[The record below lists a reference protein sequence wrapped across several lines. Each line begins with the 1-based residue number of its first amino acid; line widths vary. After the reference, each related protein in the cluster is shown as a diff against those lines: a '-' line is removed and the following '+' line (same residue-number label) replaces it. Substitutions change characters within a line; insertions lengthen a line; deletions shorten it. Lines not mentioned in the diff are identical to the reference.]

1 MTRLAV
7 PIRSGRRLKGM
18 AALLFAASA
27 SLLAGCGQENPANA
41 GEASASKDAPA
52 IIARPV
58 QVTTVAFRP
67 RETQKSFVGV
77 VRARREIDLA
87 FRVGGKVVQ
96 RLVEV
101 GDRIEPG
108 TVVAQLDREDLK
120 LELES
125 AKAEMQ
131 AATANL
137 AQTTIEDTRY
147 RALTAKGAASNA
159 DLDRK
164 SLAKD
169 EAIGRLERAKR
180 SLELAENRL
189 SYADLMTDAAGVVVA
204 TSAEPGQVV
213 ASGQTIVRVARLD
226 EKEALVSLPETA
238 LADARTAD
246 AVVTLWADP
255 GRRIPAR
262 LRELSPQADA
272 TSRTYPARFTLEG
285 ADETVALGMTATVTL
300 RPKDQQQVA
309 RLPLSALIDRGHG
322 PQVFVVDGASH
333 AIVARPVEIAAYT
346 GDEVLLSG
354 GVAPRDAV
362 VVLGVQ
368 TLLPGQKV
376 RTVQAPAVTEV
387 VERLPA
393 IETRRAQAPALGT
406 SVAEQR
412 R

>member
-1 MTRLAV
+1 MPRLAV
-7 PIRSGRRLKGM
+7 PIRSGRHLKGM
-18 AALLFAASA
+18 AALLLAGSA
-27 SLLAGCGQENPANA
+27 LLIAGCGQENPANA
-41 GEASASKDAPA
+41 GEAPASREATL
-52 IIARPV
+52 ARPV
-58 QVTTVAFRP
+58 QVTTVSFRP
-67 RETQKSFVGV
+67 RQTQKSFVGV

-108 TVVAQLDREDLK
+108 TVVARLDREDLK

-137 AQTTIEDTRY
+137 AQTTTEDTRY

-169 EAIGRLERAKR
+169 EAVGRLERAKR

-189 SYADLMTDAAGVVVA
+189 SYADLVTDAAGVVVA

-246 AVVTLWADP
+246 AVVSLWADP

-272 TSRTYPARFTLEG
+272 TSRTYPARFTLDG

-322 PQVFVVDGASH
+322 PQVFVVDGATH

-354 GVAPRDAV
+354 GVAPGDAV
-362 VVLGVQ
+362 VILGVQ

-376 RTVQAPAVTEV
+376 RTVQAPSVTEV
-387 VERLPA
+387 AERLPSV
-393 IETRRAQAPALGT
+393 ETRRAQAPASASTL
-406 SVAEQR
+406 AEQR
-412 R
+412 P

>member
-1 MTRLAV
+1 MPHLAV
-7 PIRSGRRLKGM
+7 PIRSGRLLKGM
-18 AALLFAASA
+18 AALLLAGSA
-27 SLLAGCGQENPANA
+27 LLIAGCGQENPANA
-41 GEASASKDAPA
+41 GEAPSSREATL
-52 IIARPV
+52 ARPV
-58 QVTTVAFRP
+58 QVTTVSFRP
-67 RETQKSFVGV
+67 RQTQKSFVGV

-108 TVVAQLDREDLK
+108 TVVARLDKEDLK

-137 AQTTIEDTRY
+137 AQTTTEDTRY

-164 SLAKD
+164 SLAKE
-169 EAIGRLERAKR
+169 EAVGRLERAKR

-189 SYADLMTDAAGVVVA
+189 SYADLVTDAGGVVVA

-246 AVVTLWADP
+246 AVVSLWADP

-322 PQVFVVDGASH
+322 PQVFVVDGATH

-354 GVAPRDAV
+354 GVAPGDAV
-362 VVLGVQ
+362 VILGVQ

-376 RTVQAPAVTEV
+376 RTVQAPSVTEV
-387 VERLPA
+387 AERLPPV
-393 IETRRAQAPALGT
+393 ETRRAQAPAGASTL
-406 SVAEQR
+406 AEQR
-412 R
+412 P

>member
-1 MTRLAV
+1 MPRLAV
-7 PIRSGRRLKGM
+7 PIRSGRHLKGM
-18 AALLFAASA
+18 AALLLAGSA
-27 SLLAGCGQENPANA
+27 LLVAGCGQENPANA
-41 GEASASKDAPA
+41 GEAPASREATL
-52 IIARPV
+52 ARPV
-58 QVTTVAFRP
+58 QVTTVSFRP
-67 RETQKSFVGV
+67 RQTQKSFVGV

-108 TVVAQLDREDLK
+108 TVVARLDREDLK

-137 AQTTIEDTRY
+137 AQTTTEDTRY

-169 EAIGRLERAKR
+169 EAVGRLERAKR

-189 SYADLMTDAAGVVVA
+189 SYADLITDAAGVVVA

-272 TSRTYPARFTLEG
+272 TSRTYPARFTLDG

-322 PQVFVVDGASH
+322 PQVFVVDGATH
-333 AIVARPVEIAAYT
+333 AIIARPVEIAAYT

-354 GVAPRDAV
+354 GVAPGDAV
-362 VVLGVQ
+362 VILGVQ

-376 RTVQAPAVTEV
+376 RTVQAPSVTEV
-387 VERLPA
+387 AERLPSV
-393 IETRRAQAPALGT
+393 ETRRAQAPAGASTL
-406 SVAEQR
+406 AEQR
-412 R
+412 P

>member
-1 MTRLAV
+1 MPRLAV
-7 PIRSGRRLKGM
+7 PIRSGRHLKGM
-18 AALLFAASA
+18 AALLLAGSA
-27 SLLAGCGQENPANA
+27 LLIAGCGQENPANA
-41 GEASASKDAPA
+41 GEAPASREATL
-52 IIARPV
+52 ARPV
-58 QVTTVAFRP
+58 QVTTVSFRP
-67 RETQKSFVGV
+67 RQTQKSFVGV

-108 TVVAQLDREDLK
+108 TVVARLDREDLK

-137 AQTTIEDTRY
+137 AQTTTEDTRY

-169 EAIGRLERAKR
+169 EAVGRLERAKR

-189 SYADLMTDAAGVVVA
+189 SYADLVTDAAGVVVA

-246 AVVTLWADP
+246 AVVSLWADP

-272 TSRTYPARFTLEG
+272 TSRTYPARFTLDG

-322 PQVFVVDGASH
+322 PQVFVVDGATH

-354 GVAPRDAV
+354 GVAPGDAV
-362 VVLGVQ
+362 VILGVQ

-376 RTVQAPAVTEV
+376 RTVQAPSVTEV
-387 VERLPA
+387 AERLPSV
-393 IETRRAQAPALGT
+393 ETRRAQAPAGASTL
-406 SVAEQR
+406 AEQR
-412 R
+412 P

>member
-1 MTRLAV
+1 MPRLAV
-7 PIRSGRRLKGM
+7 PIRSGRHLRGV
-18 AALLFAASA
+18 AALFLAGSA
-27 SLLAGCGQENPANA
+27 LLLAGCGPESPANA
-41 GEASASKDAPA
+41 GEAPPAGGAPA
-52 IIARPV
+52 TLARPV
-58 QVTTVAFRP
+58 QVMTVSFRP

-101 GDRIEPG
+101 GDRIESG
-108 TVVAQLDREDLK
+108 TVVARLDREDLK

-137 AQTTIEDTRY
+137 AQTTTEDTRY

-164 SLAKD
+164 SLAKE
-169 EAIGRLERAKR
+169 EAVGRLERAKR

-189 SYADLMTDAAGVVVA
+189 SYADLVADAAGVVVA

-238 LADARTAD
+238 LADARAAD

-285 ADETVALGMTATVTL
+285 ADEAVALGMTATVTL

-333 AIVARPVEIAAYT
+333 AIVARPVEITAYT

-354 GVAPRDAV
+354 GVAPGDAV
-362 VVLGVQ
+362 VILGVQ

-376 RTVQAPAVTEV
+376 RTVQAPSVTEV
-387 VERLPA
+387 PERLPA
-393 IETRRAQAPALGT
+393 VETRAQAPAAGT

-412 R
+412 P

>member
-7 PIRSGRRLKGM
+7 PIRSGRRLKGT
-18 AALLFAASA
+18 AALLLAASA
-27 SLLAGCGQENPANA
+27 ALLAGCGQENPANA
-41 GEASASKDAPA
+41 GEASKDAPTA
-52 IIARPV
+52 IARPV

-108 TVVAQLDREDLK
+108 AVVARLDKDDLK

-125 AKAEMQ
+125 ATAEMQ

-137 AQTTIEDTRY
+137 AQTTTEDTRY

-164 SLAKD
+164 ALAKE
-169 EAIGRLERAKR
+169 EAVGRLERAKR

-189 SYADLMTDAAGVVVA
+189 SYADLVADAAGVVVA

-238 LADARTAD
+238 LADARAAD

-255 GRRIPAR
+255 GRRIPAH

-272 TSRTYPARFTLEG
+272 NSRTYPARFALEG

-300 RPKDQQQVA
+300 RPKNQQQVA

-322 PQVFVVDGASH
+322 PQVFVVDGETRAL
-333 AIVARPVEIAAYT
+333 VARPVEIAAYT
-346 GDEVLLSG
+346 GDAVLLSG
-354 GVAPRDAV
+354 GVAPGDSV

-387 VERLPA
+387 AERMPE
-393 IETRRAQAPALGT
+393 IETRRAQGPAARST
-406 SVAEQR
+406 VAEQR
-412 R
+412 P

>member
-1 MTRLAV
+1 MPRLDA
-7 PIRSGRRLKGM
+7 PIRTGRRLKGL
-18 AALLFAASA
+18 AALLLAGSA
-27 SLLAGCGQENPANA
+27 MLLAGCGQENPANA
-41 GEASASKDAPA
+41 GEAPASKEAA
-52 IIARPV
+52 LARPV
-58 QVTTVAFRP
+58 QVTTVSFRA
-67 RETQKSFVGV
+67 RQTQKSFVGV

-108 TVVAQLDREDLK
+108 TVVARLDKEDLK

-137 AQTTIEDTRY
+137 AQTTTEDTRY

-164 SLAKD
+164 SLARE
-169 EAIGRLERAKR
+169 EAVGRLERAKR

-189 SYADLMTDAAGVVVA
+189 SYADLVTDAAGVVVA

-255 GRRIPAR
+255 GRRIPAH
-262 LRELSPQADA
+262 LRELSPQADV
-272 TSRTYPARFTLEG
+272 TSRTYPARFSLEG
-285 ADETVALGMTATVTL
+285 ADGAVALGMTATVTL

-309 RLPLSALIDRGHG
+309 GLPLSALIDRGHG
-322 PQVFVVDGASH
+322 PQVFVVDAATH

-354 GVAPRDAV
+354 GVAPGDAV
-362 VVLGVQ
+362 VILGVQ

-387 VERLPA
+387 AERLPSV
-393 IETRRAQAPALGT
+393 ETRRAQAPAAGT

-412 R
+412 P

>member
-1 MTRLAV
+1 MPSFAA
-7 PIRSGRRLKGM
+7 PIRTARRLKAL
-18 AALLFAASA
+18 AALLLTGSA
-27 SLLAGCGQENPANA
+27 LLLAGCGQENPANA
-41 GEASASKDAPA
+41 GEAPASKEATL
-52 IIARPV
+52 ARPV
-58 QVTTVAFRP
+58 QVTTVSFRP

-96 RLVEV
+96 RLAEV

-108 TVVAQLDREDLK
+108 TVVARLDKEDLK

-137 AQTTIEDTRY
+137 AQTTTEDTRY

-169 EAIGRLERAKR
+169 EAVGRLERAKR

-189 SYADLMTDAAGVVVA
+189 SYADLVADAAGVVVS

-246 AVVTLWADP
+246 AVVTLWAEP
-255 GRRIPAR
+255 GRRILAH
-262 LRELSPQADA
+262 LRELSPQADVN
-272 TSRTYPARFTLEG
+272 SRTYPARFTLEG

-322 PQVFVVDGASH
+322 PQVFVVDGATH

-354 GVAPRDAV
+354 GVAPGDAV
-362 VVLGVQ
+362 VILGVQ

-387 VERLPA
+387 AERLPSV
-393 IETRRAQAPALGT
+393 ETRRAQAPAST
-406 SVAEQR
+406 SMAEQR
-412 R
+412 P

>member
-1 MTRLAV
+1 MPRLAV
-7 PIRSGRRLKGM
+7 PIRSGRHLKGM
-18 AALLFAASA
+18 AALLLAGSA
-27 SLLAGCGQENPANA
+27 LLIAGCGQENPANA
-41 GEASASKDAPA
+41 GEAPASREATL
-52 IIARPV
+52 ARPV
-58 QVTTVAFRP
+58 QVTTVSFRP
-67 RETQKSFVGV
+67 RQTQKSFVGV

-108 TVVAQLDREDLK
+108 TVVARIDKEDLK

-137 AQTTIEDTRY
+137 AQTTTEDTRY

-189 SYADLMTDAAGVVVA
+189 SYADLVTDAAGVVVA

-354 GVAPRDAV
+354 GVAPGDAV
-362 VVLGVQ
+362 VILGVQ

-376 RTVQAPAVTEV
+376 RTVQAPSVTEV
-387 VERLPA
+387 AERLPSV
-393 IETRRAQAPALGT
+393 ETRRAQAPVGAA

-412 R
+412 P

>member
-1 MTRLAV
+1 MPRLAV
-7 PIRSGRRLKGM
+7 PIRSGRHLKGM
-18 AALLFAASA
+18 AALLLAGSA
-27 SLLAGCGQENPANA
+27 LLIAGCGQENPANA
-41 GEASASKDAPA
+41 GEAPASREATL
-52 IIARPV
+52 ARPV
-58 QVTTVAFRP
+58 QVTTVSFRP
-67 RETQKSFVGV
+67 RQTQKSFVGV

-108 TVVAQLDREDLK
+108 TVVARLDREDLK

-137 AQTTIEDTRY
+137 AQTTTEDTRY

-169 EAIGRLERAKR
+169 EAVGRLERAKR

-189 SYADLMTDAAGVVVA
+189 SYADLVTDAAGVVVA

-272 TSRTYPARFTLEG
+272 TSRTYPARFTLDG

-322 PQVFVVDGASH
+322 PQVFVVDGATH

-354 GVAPRDAV
+354 GVAPGDAV
-362 VVLGVQ
+362 VILGVQ

-376 RTVQAPAVTEV
+376 RTVQAPSVTEV
-387 VERLPA
+387 AERLPSV
-393 IETRRAQAPALGT
+393 ETRRAQAPAGASTL
-406 SVAEQR
+406 AEQR
-412 R
+412 P

>member
-1 MTRLAV
+1 MPCLAV
-7 PIRSGRRLKGM
+7 PIRSGRHLKGM
-18 AALLFAASA
+18 AALLLAGSA
-27 SLLAGCGQENPANA
+27 LLIAGCGQENPANA
-41 GEASASKDAPA
+41 GEAPASREATL
-52 IIARPV
+52 ARPV

-101 GDRIEPG
+101 GDRIQPG
-108 TVVAQLDREDLK
+108 TVVARLDREDLK

-137 AQTTIEDTRY
+137 AQTTAEDTRY

-164 SLAKD
+164 SLAKE
-169 EAIGRLERAKR
+169 EAVGRLERAKR

-189 SYADLMTDAAGVVVA
+189 SYADLVADAAGVVVA

-213 ASGQTIVRVARLD
+213 ASGQTVVRIARLD

-300 RPKDQQQVA
+300 RPRDQQQVA

-354 GVAPRDAV
+354 GVAPGDAV

-387 VERLPA
+387 AERLPA
-393 IETRRAQAPALGT
+393 NETRRAQAPVAGT

>member
-1 MTRLAV
+1 MPRLAV
-7 PIRSGRRLKGM
+7 PIRSGRHLKGM
-18 AALLFAASA
+18 AALLLAGSA
-27 SLLAGCGQENPANA
+27 LLIAGCGQENPANA
-41 GEASASKDAPA
+41 GEAPASQEATL
-52 IIARPV
+52 ARPV
-58 QVTTVAFRP
+58 QVTTVSFRP
-67 RETQKSFVGV
+67 RQTQKSFVGV

-108 TVVAQLDREDLK
+108 TVVARIDKEDLK

-137 AQTTIEDTRY
+137 AQTTTEDTRY

-189 SYADLMTDAAGVVVA
+189 SYADLVTDAAGVVVA

-354 GVAPRDAV
+354 GVAPGDAV
-362 VVLGVQ
+362 VILGVQ

-376 RTVQAPAVTEV
+376 RTVQAPSVTEV
-387 VERLPA
+387 AERLPSV
-393 IETRRAQAPALGT
+393 ETRRAQAPVGAA

-412 R
+412 P

>member
-1 MTRLAV
+1 MPRLAV
-7 PIRSGRRLKGM
+7 PIRSGRHLKGM
-18 AALLFAASA
+18 AALLLAGSA
-27 SLLAGCGQENPANA
+27 LLIAGCGQENPANA
-41 GEASASKDAPA
+41 GEAPASREATL
-52 IIARPV
+52 ARPV
-58 QVTTVAFRP
+58 QVTTVSFRP
-67 RETQKSFVGV
+67 RQTQKSFVGV

-108 TVVAQLDREDLK
+108 TVVARLDREDLK

-137 AQTTIEDTRY
+137 AQTTTEDTRY

-169 EAIGRLERAKR
+169 EAVGRLERAKR

-189 SYADLMTDAAGVVVA
+189 SYADLVTDAAGVVVA

-272 TSRTYPARFTLEG
+272 TSRTYPARFTLDG

-322 PQVFVVDGASH
+322 PQVFVVDGATH

-354 GVAPRDAV
+354 GVAPGDAV
-362 VVLGVQ
+362 VILGVQ

-387 VERLPA
+387 AERLPSV
-393 IETRRAQAPALGT
+393 ETRRAQAPAGASTL
-406 SVAEQR
+406 AEQR
-412 R
+412 P

>member
-1 MTRLAV
+1 MPRLAV
-7 PIRSGRRLKGM
+7 PIRSGRHLKGM
-18 AALLFAASA
+18 AALLLAGSA
-27 SLLAGCGQENPANA
+27 LLIAGCGQENPANA
-41 GEASASKDAPA
+41 GEAPASREATL
-52 IIARPV
+52 ARPV
-58 QVTTVAFRP
+58 QVTTVSFRP
-67 RETQKSFVGV
+67 RQTQKSFVGV

-108 TVVAQLDREDLK
+108 TVVARLDREDLK

-137 AQTTIEDTRY
+137 AQTTTEDTRY

-169 EAIGRLERAKR
+169 EAVGRLERAKR

-189 SYADLMTDAAGVVVA
+189 SYADLVTDAAGGVVA

-272 TSRTYPARFTLEG
+272 TSRTYPARFTLDG

-300 RPKDQQQVA
+300 RSKDQQQVA

-322 PQVFVVDGASH
+322 PQVFVVDGATH

-354 GVAPRDAV
+354 GVAPGDAV
-362 VVLGVQ
+362 VILGVQ

-376 RTVQAPAVTEV
+376 RTVQAPSVTEV
-387 VERLPA
+387 AERLPSV
-393 IETRRAQAPALGT
+393 ETRRAQAPAGSST
-406 SVAEQR
+406 VAEQR
-412 R
+412 P

>member
-1 MTRLAV
+1 MPRLAV
-7 PIRSGRRLKGM
+7 PIRSGHRLKGM
-18 AALLFAASA
+18 AALLLAGSA
-27 SLLAGCGQENPANA
+27 LLIAGCGQENPANA
-41 GEASASKDAPA
+41 GEAPASREATL
-52 IIARPV
+52 ARPV
-58 QVTTVAFRP
+58 QVTTVSFRP
-67 RETQKSFVGV
+67 RQTQKSFVGV

-108 TVVAQLDREDLK
+108 TVVARLDREDLK

-137 AQTTIEDTRY
+137 AQTTTEDTRY

-169 EAIGRLERAKR
+169 EAVGRLERAKR

-189 SYADLMTDAAGVVVA
+189 SYADLVTDAAGVVVA

-322 PQVFVVDGASH
+322 PQVFVVDGATH
-333 AIVARPVEIAAYT
+333 AIVARPVQIAAYT

-354 GVAPRDAV
+354 GVAPGDAV
-362 VVLGVQ
+362 VILGVQ

-376 RTVQAPAVTEV
+376 RTVQAPSVTEV
-387 VERLPA
+387 AERLPSV
-393 IETRRAQAPALGT
+393 ETRRAQAPAGASTL
-406 SVAEQR
+406 AEQR
-412 R
+412 P

>member
-1 MTRLAV
+1 MPRLAV
-7 PIRSGRRLKGM
+7 PIRSGRHLRGV
-18 AALLFAASA
+18 AALILAGAAL
-27 SLLAGCGQENPANA
+27 LLAGCGQESPANA
-41 GEASASKDAPA
+41 GEAPPAGGAPA
-52 IIARPV
+52 TLARPV
-58 QVTTVAFRP
+58 QVMTVSFRP

-108 TVVAQLDREDLK
+108 TVVARLDREDLK

-137 AQTTIEDTRY
+137 AQTTTEDTRY

-164 SLAKD
+164 SLAKE
-169 EAIGRLERAKR
+169 EAVGRLERAKR

-189 SYADLMTDAAGVVVA
+189 SYADLVADAAGVVVA

-238 LADARTAD
+238 LADARAAD

-354 GVAPRDAV
+354 GVASGDPV
-362 VVLGVQ
+362 VILGVQ

-376 RTVQAPAVTEV
+376 RTVQAPSVTEV
-387 VERLPA
+387 AERLPSV
-393 IETRRAQAPALGT
+393 ETRRAQTPATGA

-412 R
+412 P

>member
-1 MTRLAV
+1 MPRLAV
-7 PIRSGRRLKGM
+7 PIRSGRHLKGM
-18 AALLFAASA
+18 AALLLAGSA
-27 SLLAGCGQENPANA
+27 LLIAGCGQENPANA
-41 GEASASKDAPA
+41 GEAPASRDATL
-52 IIARPV
+52 ARPV
-58 QVTTVAFRP
+58 QVTTVSFRP
-67 RETQKSFVGV
+67 RQTQKSFVGV

-108 TVVAQLDREDLK
+108 TVVARLDREDLK

-137 AQTTIEDTRY
+137 AQTTTEDTRY

-169 EAIGRLERAKR
+169 EAVGRLERAKR

-189 SYADLMTDAAGVVVA
+189 SYADLVTDAAGVVVA

-272 TSRTYPARFTLEG
+272 TSRTYPARFTLDG

-322 PQVFVVDGASH
+322 PQVFVVDGATH

-354 GVAPRDAV
+354 GVAPGDAV
-362 VVLGVQ
+362 VILGVQ

-376 RTVQAPAVTEV
+376 RTVQAPSVTEV
-387 VERLPA
+387 AERLPSV
-393 IETRRAQAPALGT
+393 ETRRAQAPAGASTL
-406 SVAEQR
+406 AEQR
-412 R
+412 P

>member
-1 MTRLAV
+1 MPRLDV
-7 PIRSGRRLKGM
+7 PIRTGRRLKGL
-18 AALLFAASA
+18 AALLLTGAAV
-27 SLLAGCGQENPANA
+27 LLAGCGQENPANA
-41 GEASASKDAPA
+41 GEAPASQEAPA
-52 IIARPV
+52 ALARPV
-58 QVTTVAFRP
+58 QVTTVSFRP
-67 RETQKSFVGV
+67 RQTQKSFVGV

-108 TVVAQLDREDLK
+108 TVVARLDKEDLK

-131 AATANL
+131 AANANL
-137 AQTTIEDTRY
+137 AQTTTEDTRY

-164 SLAKD
+164 SLAKE
-169 EAIGRLERAKR
+169 EAVGRLERAKR

-189 SYADLMTDAAGVVVA
+189 SYADLVTDAAGVVVA

-262 LRELSPQADA
+262 LRELSPQADV
-272 TSRTYPARFTLEG
+272 TSRTYPARFSLEG
-285 ADETVALGMTATVTL
+285 ADGTVALGMTATVTL

-322 PQVFVVDGASH
+322 PQVFVVDGATH

-354 GVAPRDAV
+354 GVAPGDAV
-362 VVLGVQ
+362 VILGVQ

-387 VERLPA
+387 AERLPSV
-393 IETRRAQAPALGT
+393 ETRRAQAPAAGT

-412 R
+412 P

>member
-1 MTRLAV
+1 MPRLAV
-7 PIRSGRRLKGM
+7 PIRSGRHLKGM
-18 AALLFAASA
+18 AALLLAGSA
-27 SLLAGCGQENPANA
+27 MLIAGCGQENPANA
-41 GEASASKDAPA
+41 GEAPSSREATL
-52 IIARPV
+52 ARPV
-58 QVTTVAFRP
+58 QVTTVSFRP
-67 RETQKSFVGV
+67 RQTQKSFVGV

-108 TVVAQLDREDLK
+108 TVVARLDREDLK

-137 AQTTIEDTRY
+137 GQTTTEDTRY

-164 SLAKD
+164 SLAKE
-169 EAIGRLERAKR
+169 EAVGRLERAKR

-189 SYADLMTDAAGVVVA
+189 SYADLVTDAAGVVVA

-272 TSRTYPARFTLEG
+272 TSRTYPARFTLDG

-322 PQVFVVDGASH
+322 PQVFVVDGATH

-354 GVAPRDAV
+354 GVAPGDAV
-362 VVLGVQ
+362 VILGVQ

-376 RTVQAPAVTEV
+376 RTVQAPSVTEV
-387 VERLPA
+387 AERLPSV
-393 IETRRAQAPALGT
+393 ETRRAQAPASSST
-406 SVAEQR
+406 VAEQR
-412 R
+412 P

>member
-1 MTRLAV
+1 MPHLAV
-7 PIRSGRRLKGM
+7 PIRSGRHLKGM
-18 AALLFAASA
+18 AALLLAGSA
-27 SLLAGCGQENPANA
+27 LLIAGCGQENPANA
-41 GEASASKDAPA
+41 GEAPSSREATL
-52 IIARPV
+52 ARPV
-58 QVTTVAFRP
+58 QVTTVSFRP
-67 RETQKSFVGV
+67 RQTQKSFVGV

-108 TVVAQLDREDLK
+108 TVVARLDKEDLK

-137 AQTTIEDTRY
+137 AQTTTEDTRY

-164 SLAKD
+164 SLAKE
-169 EAIGRLERAKR
+169 EAVGRLERAKR

-189 SYADLMTDAAGVVVA
+189 SYADLVTDAGGVVVA

-246 AVVTLWADP
+246 AVVSLWADP

-322 PQVFVVDGASH
+322 PQVFVVDGATH

-354 GVAPRDAV
+354 GVAPGDAV
-362 VVLGVQ
+362 VILGVQ

-376 RTVQAPAVTEV
+376 RTVQAPSVTEV
-387 VERLPA
+387 AERLPPV
-393 IETRRAQAPALGT
+393 ETRRAQAPAGASTL
-406 SVAEQR
+406 AEQR
-412 R
+412 P

>member
-1 MTRLAV
+1 MPRLAV
-7 PIRSGRRLKGM
+7 PIRSGRPLKGM
-18 AALLFAASA
+18 AALLLAGSA
-27 SLLAGCGQENPANA
+27 LLLAGCGQENPANA
-41 GEASASKDAPA
+41 GEAPSSREATLV
-52 IIARPV
+52 RPV
-58 QVTTVAFRP
+58 QVTVVSFRA

-101 GDRIEPG
+101 GDRVEPG
-108 TVVAQLDREDLK
+108 TVVARLDREDLK

-137 AQTTIEDTRY
+137 AQTTTEDTRY

-169 EAIGRLERAKR
+169 EAVGRLERAKR

-189 SYADLMTDAAGVVVA
+189 SYADLAADAAGVVVS
-204 TSAEPGQVV
+204 TSTEPGQVV

-246 AVVTLWADP
+246 AMVTLWADP
-255 GRRIPAR
+255 GRRIPAH

-285 ADETVALGMTATVTL
+285 ADGAVALGMTATVTL

-322 PQVFVVDGASH
+322 PQVFVVDGATH

-354 GVAPRDAV
+354 GVAPGDAV

-376 RTVQAPAVTEV
+376 RTVQAPSVTEV
-387 VERLPA
+387 AERLPSV
-393 IETRRAQAPALGT
+393 ETRRAQAPGGAST
-406 SVAEQR
+406 VAEQR
-412 R
+412 P

>member
-1 MTRLAV
+1 MPRLDV
-7 PIRSGRRLKGM
+7 PIRTGRRLKGL
-18 AALLFAASA
+18 AALFLAGSTM
-27 SLLAGCGQENPANA
+27 LLAGCGQENPANA
-41 GEASASKDAPA
+41 GEAPASKEATL
-52 IIARPV
+52 ARPV
-58 QVTTVAFRP
+58 QVTTVSFRP
-67 RETQKSFVGV
+67 RQTQKSFVGV

-108 TVVAQLDREDLK
+108 TVVARLDKEDLK

-137 AQTTIEDTRY
+137 AQTTTEDTRY

-164 SLAKD
+164 SLAKE
-169 EAIGRLERAKR
+169 EAVGRLERAKR

-189 SYADLMTDAAGVVVA
+189 SYADLVTDAAGVVVA

-255 GRRIPAR
+255 GRRIPAH
-262 LRELSPQADA
+262 LRELSPQADV
-272 TSRTYPARFTLEG
+272 TSRTYPARFSLEG
-285 ADETVALGMTATVTL
+285 ADGAVALGMTATVTL

-322 PQVFVVDGASH
+322 PQVFVVDGATH

-354 GVAPRDAV
+354 GVAPGDAV
-362 VVLGVQ
+362 VILGVQ

-387 VERLPA
+387 AERLPSV
-393 IETRRAQAPALGT
+393 ETRRAQAPTAGT

-412 R
+412 P